1 MAEQL
6 FTIPVNEA
14 FEGDSECPF
23 CEMYHSIENSAIEF
37 TLGPSYMEDDNREV
51 TDKLG
56 FCPTHIRR
64 LYSEKNRLGLAL
76 MMNTHMNKLLKDLHA
91 AADQGP
97 GERGGFLSKKTG
109 EAPVVKLIHTVES
122 TCFVCGRIT
131 PVFDRYVDTFFYL
144 WKREPEFRE
153 KVAGCKGFCLSHYG
167 RLYEEGTKRLGK
179 SDLDQLLDVLNKVF
193 FENLERVNADTSW
206 FIDKFDHRN
215 ADKPWNNSRDAL
227 PRAIIK
233 VNSEIVDQ
241 S

>member
-56 FCPTHIRR
+56 FCSVHIRQ
-64 LYSEKNRLGLAL
+64 LYSRKNRLGLAL
-76 MMNTHMNKLLKDLHA
+76 MMNTHMNKLLKDLKA

-97 GERGGFLSKKTG
+97 GERGGFLTKKTG
-109 EAPVVKLIHTVES
+109 EAPVVKLIHEVES
-122 TCFVCGRIT
+122 TCFVCQRIT

-144 WKREPEFRE
+144 WKKDSDFRG
-153 KVAGCKGFCLSHYG
+153 KVENCKGFCLSHYG
-167 RLYEEGTKRLGK
+167 RLYDEGGKRLGK
-179 SDLDQLLDVLNKVF
+179 GDADSLYATLNKVF
-193 FENLERVNADTSW
+193 FANLERVNGDTSW

-233 VNSEIVDQ
+233 VNSEIVDGE
-241 S
+241 

>member
-14 FEGDSECPF
+14 FEGDSECPL
-23 CEMYHSIENSAIEF
+23 CEMKKKIEDSAIEF

-56 FCPTHIRR
+56 FCSVHIRR

-91 AADQGP
+91 AADRGP

-109 EAPVVKLIHTVES
+109 ESPVCKLIHTVES
-122 TCFVCGRIT
+122 TCFVCSRIT

-144 WKREPEFRE
+144 WKKEKDFRG
-153 KVAGCKGFCLSHYG
+153 KVAGCKGFCMSHYG
-167 RLYEEGTKRLGK
+167 RLYEEAVSRLGK
-179 SDLDQLLDVLNKVF
+179 NEADELLTVLNKVF

-215 ADKPWNNSRDAL
+215 QDKPWNNSRDAL
-227 PRAIIK
+227 PRAITK
-233 VNSEIVDQ
+233 VNSEIV
-241 S
+241 SES

>member
-23 CEMYHSIENSAIEF
+23 CEMHKQLENNAIEF

-76 MMNTHMNKLLKDLHA
+76 MMNTHINKITKDLKA
-91 AADQGP
+91 AAEQGP
-97 GERGGFLSKKTG
+97 GEKGGFLSRKTG
-109 EAPVVKLIHTVES
+109 ESPVVNVIRGFRE
-122 TCFVCGRIT
+122 TCFVCQRVA
-131 PVFDRYVDTFFYL
+131 PVFDRYIDTFFYL
-144 WKREPEFRE
+144 WKKEPEFRE
-153 KVAGCKGFCLSHYG
+153 KASKCKGFCMNHYG
-167 RLYEEGTKRLGK
+167 RLYEEGQKKLGK
-179 SDLDQLLDVLNKVF
+179 KECDEFLTLLNRIF
-193 FENLERVNADTSW
+193 FENLDRVNGDLSW

-227 PRAIIK
+227 PRSITK
-233 VNSEIVDQ
+233 VSSEIVD
-241 S
+241 

>member
-51 TDKLG
+51 TDRLG
-56 FCPTHIRR
+56 FCSVHVRQ
-64 LYSEKNRLGLAL
+64 LYARKNRLGLAL
-76 MMNTHMNKLLKDLHA
+76 MMNTHMNRLLKDLKA

-122 TCFVCGRIT
+122 TCFVCQRIT

-144 WKREPEFRE
+144 RKKDPEFKG
-153 KVAGCKGFCLSHYG
+153 KVGGCKGFCLSHYG
-167 RLYEEGTKRLGK
+167 RLYEEGGKRLGK
-179 SDLDQLLDVLNKVF
+179 DADALYEVLNKVF

-227 PRAIIK
+227 PRAITK
-233 VNSEIVDQ
+233 VNSEIVDE
-241 S
+241 

>member
-14 FEGDSECPF
+14 FEGNSECPF

-51 TDKLG
+51 TDRLG
-56 FCPTHIRR
+56 FCSVHVRQ
-64 LYSEKNRLGLAL
+64 LYARKNRLGLAL
-76 MMNTHMNKLLKDLHA
+76 MMNTHMNRLLKDLKA

-122 TCFVCGRIT
+122 TCFVCQRIT

-144 WKREPEFRE
+144 WKKDPEFKG
-153 KVAGCKGFCLSHYG
+153 KVGGCKGFCLSHYG
-167 RLYEEGTKRLGK
+167 RLYEEGGKRLGK
-179 SDLDQLLDVLNKVF
+179 DADALYEVLNKVF

-227 PRAIIK
+227 PRAITK
-233 VNSEIVDQ
+233 VNSEIVDE
-241 S
+241 

>member
-51 TDKLG
+51 TDRLG
-56 FCPTHIRR
+56 FCSVHVRQ
-64 LYSEKNRLGLAL
+64 LYARKNRLGLAL
-76 MMNTHMNKLLKDLHA
+76 MMNTHMNRLLKDLKA

-122 TCFVCGRIT
+122 TCFVCQRIT

-144 WKREPEFRE
+144 WKKDPEFKG
-153 KVAGCKGFCLSHYG
+153 KVGGCKGFCLSHYG
-167 RLYEEGTKRLGK
+167 RLYEEGGKRLGK
-179 SDLDQLLDVLNKVF
+179 DADALYEVLNKVF

-227 PRAIIK
+227 PRAITK
-233 VNSEIVDQ
+233 VNSEIVDE
-241 S
+241 

>member
-1 MAEQL
+1 
-6 FTIPVNEA
+6 
-14 FEGDSECPF
+14 
-23 CEMYHSIENSAIEF
+23 
-37 TLGPSYMEDDNREV
+37 MEDDNREV
-51 TDKLG
+51 TDRLG
-56 FCPTHIRR
+56 FCSVHIRQ
-64 LYSEKNRLGLAL
+64 LYARKNRLGLAL
-76 MMNTHMNKLLKDLHA
+76 MMNTHMNKLLKDLRA

-144 WKREPEFRE
+144 WKKDPEFKT

-167 RLYEEGTKRLGK
+167 RLYEEGVKRLGK
-179 SDLDQLLDVLNKVF
+179 DADALLQVLNQVF
-193 FENLERVNADTSW
+193 FENLDRVNQDTSW

-227 PRAIIK
+227 PRAITK
-233 VNSEIVDQ
+233 VNSEIVDE
-241 S
+241 

>member
-23 CEMYHSIENSAIEF
+23 CEMFHNIENSAIEF

-51 TDKLG
+51 TDRLG
-56 FCPTHIRR
+56 FCSVHIRQ
-64 LYSEKNRLGLAL
+64 LYARKNRLGLAL
-76 MMNTHMNKLLKDLHA
+76 MMNTHMNKLLKDLRA

-109 EAPVVKLIHTVES
+109 EAPVVKLILTVES

-144 WKREPEFRE
+144 WKKDPEFKT

-167 RLYEEGTKRLGK
+167 RLYEEGVKRLGK
-179 SDLDQLLDVLNKVF
+179 DADALLQVLNQVF
-193 FENLERVNADTSW
+193 FENLDRVNQDTSW

-227 PRAIIK
+227 PRAITK
-233 VNSEIVDQ
+233 VNSEIVDE
-241 S
+241 

>member
-51 TDKLG
+51 TDRLG
-56 FCPTHIRR
+56 FCSVHVRQ
-64 LYSEKNRLGLAL
+64 LYARKNRLGLAL
-76 MMNTHMNKLLKDLHA
+76 MMNTHMNRLLKDLKA

-122 TCFVCGRIT
+122 TCFVCQRIT

-144 WKREPEFRE
+144 WKKDPEFKG
-153 KVAGCKGFCLSHYG
+153 KVGGCKGFCLSHYG
-167 RLYEEGTKRLGK
+167 RLYEEGGKRLGK
-179 SDLDQLLDVLNKVF
+179 DADALYEVLNKVF
-193 FENLERVNADTSW
+193 FDNLERVNADTSW

-227 PRAIIK
+227 PRAITK
-233 VNSEIVDQ
+233 VNSEIVDE
-241 S
+241 